1 MSCKVELVERK
12 DPIKQ
17 LQANKSSVKDL
28 FSDLLNET
36 KSFRYQITLKV
47 ILKKYKPN
55 GKIEFRPVYFNS
67 TTKTW

>member
-12 DPIKQ
+12 DPIKH
-17 LQANKSSVKDL
+17 LQASKSSVKDL
-28 FSDLLNET
+28 LSDLLNET
-36 KSFRYQITLKV
+36 KSFRYQITLKA